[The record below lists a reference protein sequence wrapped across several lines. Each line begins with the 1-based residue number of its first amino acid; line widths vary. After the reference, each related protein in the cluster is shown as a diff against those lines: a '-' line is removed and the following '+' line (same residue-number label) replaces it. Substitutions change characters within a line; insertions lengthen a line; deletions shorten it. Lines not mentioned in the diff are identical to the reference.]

1 MDDPFLNISA
11 LDALPD
17 DRPFAP
23 IGSYDQGQPVK
34 SVNITPTA
42 WQMPDHVPPREWVY
56 GRALCRQI
64 VSGIV
69 SPGGVGKSSLAMVD
83 ALAMVTGRKLLHHWV
98 PNGDGYRVWY
108 WCGEDPMDE
117 LHRRLMAACLHYEI
131 SADDIG
137 SRLFVDS
144 GREQPIEIVSLAP
157 NGMAVAMPV
166 KDVLIRQMKER
177 QIDVLIIDP
186 FVTCHGVSEN
196 SNEQINVV
204 VSAWRD
210 VAHQANAAI
219 ELVHHANKAGSGDSI
234 KDGRGASAFADGIR
248 GGRVLAP
255 LSFEDG
261 EKMGLTAEETSRI
274 TRVMNGAKPNM
285 QPRGIHASYFKMV
298 SVPLN
303 NGNDAYP
310 DGDEIGVA
318 TDWQPP
324 DAFDDVKLD
333 DLAKVQDAI
342 AAADHAPASNP
353 TNSNWAGYI
362 VADVLD
368 LDIGDPK
375 STKAERTTE
384 QNQARYRVSSL
395 LKGWLKSKS
404 LERVDIYSDRDG
416 RDVPSIRVGVSATAL
431 TALDCGM
438 TAEAAVTVGGAC
450 VGA

>member
-1 MDDPFLNISA
+1 MNAFDNMPP
-11 LDALPD
+11 LP
-17 DRPFAP
+17 PVEAYL
-23 IGSYDQGQPVK
+23 GSFEQSKPVK
-34 SVNITPTA
+34 TVKVIPTA
-42 WQMPDHVPPREWVY
+42 WAMPEHVPPREWVY

-69 SPGGVGKSSLAMVD
+69 SPGGVGKSSMAMVD

-117 LHRRLMAACLHYEI
+117 LHRRLMAACLHYGI
-131 SADDIG
+131 GADDIG

-144 GREQPIEIVSLAP
+144 GREQPIEIAAIGEG
-157 NGMAVAMPV
+157 GMAVATPV
-166 KDVLIRQMKER
+166 KDVLIEQMKQR
-177 QIDVLIIDP
+177 KIDVLVIDP
-186 FVTCHGVSEN
+186 FVTCHAVSEN

-210 VAHQANAAI
+210 VAHHANAAI

-261 EKMGLTAEETSRI
+261 EKMGLTPEETSRI

-324 DAFDDVKLD
+324 DAFDGVKLD

-342 AAADHAPASNP
+342 STADHAPASNP
-353 TNSNWAGYI
+353 NNSNWAGYI
-362 VADVLD
+362 VAEVLD
-368 LDIGDPK
+368 HDIGDPK

-395 LKGWLKSKS
+395 LKQWIKSKS
-404 LERVDIYSDRDG
+404 LERVDVYSDRDG
-416 RDVPSIRVGVSATAL
+416 RNVPSIRVGVSATAL
-431 TALDCGM
+431 TALDCRT
-438 TAEAAVTVGGAC
+438 TAETAELSGSRV
-450 VGA
+450 